1 MPRTYNIDIDSYIG
15 YPISKGYVKSKLQP
29 MKGKPCA
36 VRINSYGGDVQ
47 TALDIRQQFIDHG
60 QVTAYIIGMTASA
73 ATILAMGARKVV
85 MSRYALMLVHPCS
98 AAVSAWGY
106 YNKEELAKAIE
117 QLRKTQAD
125 LKTLDRV
132 VASIYA
138 AKVGAHNAGSMAALM
153 QEARWIGAEEALHLG
168 LIDEIDPDEQQP
180 DPAKVP
186 MTDAQR
192 EHIVAC
198 GLPVPTFG
206 MATESTEDEST
217 EDESTEAESAEGES
231 AEAESAE
238 GKSAEAE
245 SAEDNA
251 TNAGN
256 TPHTTTE
263 QQMRKSI
270 GEAVRNFFE
279 TIFARAAK
287 PSCAAKPADAKPQG
301 EAKPQGAAAATT
313 DDKPHNTNTPI
324 MNTQTLT
331 PATLCAKFGVAQ
343 FTATDGKVTF
353 TIEQIDALEKVIKAL
368 DDEKNEAE
376 AKLNAADGD
385 TTASA
390 KPSTEP
396 DEGTAL
402 PGAEAC
408 DFYRKYGSLI

>member
-1 MPRTYNIDIDSYIG
+1 MPRTYHIDIDSYIG

-29 MKGKPCA
+29 LKGKPCT

-98 AAVSAWGY
+98 TAVTNWGY
-106 YNKEELAKAIE
+106 YNKEELDKAIE
-117 QLRKTQAD
+117 KLRKAQAD

-138 AKVGAHNAGSMAALM
+138 AKVGDSNVGKMEALM
-153 QEARWIGAEEALHLG
+153 HEARWIGAEEALRLG
-168 LIDEIDPDEQQP
+168 IIDEIDPDEEQP
-180 DPAKVP
+180 DPAKEP

-198 GLPVPTFG
+198 GLPVPTFNTNTASTNTNTASITTT
-206 MATESTEDEST
+206 AT
-217 EDESTEAESAEGES
+217 A
-231 AEAESAE
+231 
-238 GKSAEAE
+238 
-245 SAEDNA
+245 
-251 TNAGN
+251 
-256 TPHTTTE
+256 TE
-263 QQMRKSI
+263 QQMRKTI
-270 GEAVRNFFE
+270 GEAVRDFFE

-287 PSCAAKPADAKPQG
+287 PSCAAKSAEAKPQG
-301 EAKPQGAAAATT
+301 EAAATA

-331 PATLCAKFGVAQ
+331 PATLCAKLGVAHI
-343 FTATDGKVTF
+343 TATDGKVTF
-353 TIEQIDALEKVIKAL
+353 TTEQIDALEKAIKAL

-376 AKLNAADGD
+376 AKLNATDGD
-385 TTASA
+385 TTGSA
-390 KPSTEP
+390 KPSTEA

>member
-98 AAVSAWGY
+98 AAVSTWGY

-117 QLRKTQAD
+117 GLRKAQTD

-138 AKVGAHNAGSMAALM
+138 AKVGDSNVGKMEALM
-153 QEARWIGAEEALHLG
+153 HEARWIGAEEALRLG

-180 DPAKVP
+180 DPAKEP

-206 MATESTEDEST
+206 GAAGSMAA
-217 EDESTEAESAEGES
+217 ESTEAASTEGTAAAS
-231 AEAESAE
+231 I
-238 GKSAEAE
+238 
-245 SAEDNA
+245 
-251 TNAGN
+251 
-256 TPHTTTE
+256 TTTATASE

-270 GEAVRNFFE
+270 GEAVRDFFE

-287 PSCAAKPADAKPQG
+287 PSCAAKPA

-331 PATLCAKFGVAQ
+331 PATLCAKLGVAHI
-343 FTATDGKVTF
+343 TATDGKVTF
-353 TIEQIDALEKVIKAL
+353 TTEQIDALEKVIKAL

-376 AKLNAADGD
+376 AKLNATDGD
-385 TTASA
+385 TTNSA
-390 KPSTEP
+390 KPSTEA

>member
-29 MKGKPCA
+29 MKGKPCT

-206 MATESTEDEST
+206 MEAESTEAEST
-217 EDESTEAESAEGES
+217 EDESTEAEST
-231 AEAESAE
+231 EAT
-238 GKSAEAE
+238 
-245 SAEDNA
+245 A

-270 GEAVRNFFE
+270 GEAVRDFFE

-287 PSCAAKPADAKPQG
+287 PSCAAKP
-301 EAKPQGAAAATT
+301 QGAAAATD
-313 DDKPHNTNTPI
+313 DDKQHHTNTPT

-331 PATLCAKFGVAQ
+331 PATLCAKLGVAQ
-343 FTATDGKVTF
+343 FTATDGKVTL
-353 TIEQIDALEKVIKAL
+353 TTEQIDALEKVVKAL
-368 DDEKNEAE
+368 DDAKADAE
-376 AKLNAADGD
+376 AQLNATDGD
-385 TTASA
+385 TTDSA
-390 KPSTEP
+390 KPT
-396 DEGTAL
+396 DEADEDSAL

-408 DFYRKYGSLI
+408 DFYRKFGSLI

>member
-1 MPRTYNIDIDSYIG
+1 MPRTYHIDIDSYIG

-29 MKGKPCA
+29 MKGKPCT

-98 AAVSAWGY
+98 AGVLKWGY
-106 YNKEELAKAIE
+106 YNKEELANAIE
-117 QLRKTQAD
+117 DLRKTQAD

-138 AKVGAHNAGSMAALM
+138 DKVGDSNVGKMEALM
-153 QEARWIGAEEALHLG
+153 HEARWIGAEEALRLG
-168 LIDEIDPDEQQP
+168 LIDEIDPDEEQP
-180 DPAKVP
+180 DPAKEP

-198 GLPVPTFG
+198 GLPVPTFNTNTASTNTNTASITTT
-206 MATESTEDEST
+206 AT
-217 EDESTEAESAEGES
+217 A
-231 AEAESAE
+231 
-238 GKSAEAE
+238 
-245 SAEDNA
+245 
-251 TNAGN
+251 
-256 TPHTTTE
+256 TE
-263 QQMRKSI
+263 QQMRKTI
-270 GEAVRNFFE
+270 GEAVRDFFE

-287 PSCAAKPADAKPQG
+287 PSCAAKSAEAKPQG
-301 EAKPQGAAAATT
+301 EAAATA
-313 DDKPHNTNTPI
+313 DYKPHNNNTPI

-331 PATLCAKFGVAQ
+331 PATLCAKLGVEHI
-343 FTATDGKVTF
+343 TATDGKVTF
-353 TIEQIDALEKVIKAL
+353 TTEQIDALEKAIKAL
-368 DDEKNEAE
+368 EDEKNEAE
-376 AKLNAADGD
+376 AKLNATDGD
-385 TTASA
+385 TTGSA
-390 KPSTEP
+390 KPSTEA

>member
-1 MPRTYNIDIDSYIG
+1 MPRTYHIDIDSYIG

-29 MKGKPCA
+29 MKGKPCT

-98 AAVSAWGY
+98 AVVSKWGY

-117 QLRKTQAD
+117 DLRKTQAD

-138 AKVGAHNAGSMAALM
+138 AKVGDSNVGKMEALM
-153 QEARWIGAEEALHLG
+153 HEARWIGAEEALRLG
-168 LIDEIDPDEQQP
+168 LIDEIDPDEEQP
-180 DPAKVP
+180 DPAKEP

-206 MATESTEDEST
+206 MTAA
-217 EDESTEAESAEGES
+217 STEAGSTEAGSTEGT
-231 AEAESAE
+231 AA
-238 GKSAEAE
+238 
-245 SAEDNA
+245 A
-251 TNAGN
+251 TI
-256 TPHTTTE
+256 TTTATASE
-263 QQMRKSI
+263 QQMRKTI
-270 GEAVRNFFE
+270 GEAVRDFFE

-287 PSCAAKPADAKPQG
+287 PSCAAKPA

-331 PATLCAKFGVAQ
+331 PATLCAKLGVAHI
-343 FTATDGKVTF
+343 TATDGKVTF
-353 TIEQIDALEKVIKAL
+353 TTEQIDALEKVIKAL

-376 AKLNAADGD
+376 AKLNATDGD
-385 TTASA
+385 TTGSA
-390 KPSTEP
+390 KPSTEA

>member
-1 MPRTYNIDIDSYIG
+1 MPRTYHIDIDSYIG

-29 MKGKPCA
+29 MKGKPCT

-98 AAVSAWGY
+98 AGVSEWGY

-117 QLRKTQAD
+117 GLRKTQTD

-138 AKVGAHNAGSMAALM
+138 AKVGDSNADSMAALM
-153 QEARWIGAEEALHLG
+153 HEARWIGAEEALRLG
-168 LIDEIDPDEQQP
+168 LIDEIDPDEEQP
-180 DPAKVP
+180 DPAKDP

-198 GLPVPTFG
+198 GLPVPTFSTTTANTNTST
-206 MATESTEDEST
+206 ATITT
-217 EDESTEAESAEGES
+217 T
-231 AEAESAE
+231 
-238 GKSAEAE
+238 
-245 SAEDNA
+245 A
-251 TNAGN
+251 TA
-256 TPHTTTE
+256 TE

-270 GEAVRNFFE
+270 GEAVRDFFE

-287 PSCAAKPADAKPQG
+287 PSCAAKP
-301 EAKPQGAAAATT
+301 QGAAAATA
-313 DDKPHNTNTPI
+313 DDKPHNTNTPT
-324 MNTQTLT
+324 MNTKTLT
-331 PATLCAKFGVAQ
+331 PATLCAKLGVAHI
-343 FTATDGKVTF
+343 TATDGKVTF
-353 TIEQIDALEKVIKAL
+353 TTEQIEALEKVIKAL

-385 TTASA
+385 TTGSA
-390 KPSTEP
+390 KPSTEA

>member
-1 MPRTYNIDIDSYIG
+1 MSRTYNIDIDSYIG
-15 YPISKGYVKSKLQP
+15 YPISKGYIKSKLQP
-29 MKGKPCA
+29 MKGKPCT

-98 AAVSAWGY
+98 AAVTQWGY
-106 YNKEELAKAIE
+106 YNKEELTKAIDK
-117 QLRKTQAD
+117 LRKTQAD

-138 AKVGAHNAGSMAALM
+138 AKVGEHNAGSMAALM

-180 DPAKVP
+180 DPAKEP

-206 MATESTEDEST
+206 MAAG
-217 EDESTEAESAEGES
+217 STEATSTEGTAAAS
-231 AEAESAE
+231 ITTT
-238 GKSAEAE
+238 
-245 SAEDNA
+245 A
-251 TNAGN
+251 TA
-256 TPHTTTE
+256 TE
-263 QQMRKSI
+263 QQMRKTI
-270 GEAVRNFFE
+270 GEAVRDFFE

-287 PSCAAKPADAKPQG
+287 PSCAAKPA
-301 EAKPQGAAAATT
+301 EAKPQGAAKPQGNAAATT

-331 PATLCAKFGVAQ
+331 PATLCAKLGVAHI
-343 FTATDGKVTF
+343 TATDGKVTF
-353 TIEQIDALEKVIKAL
+353 TTEQIDALEKVIKAL

-376 AKLNAADGD
+376 AKLNATDGD
-385 TTASA
+385 TTDSA

-408 DFYRKYGSLI
+408 EFYRKYGSLI

>member
-98 AAVSAWGY
+98 AAVTQWGY
-106 YNKEELAKAIE
+106 YNKEELAKAIDK
-117 QLRKTQAD
+117 LRKTQAD

-153 QEARWIGAEEALHLG
+153 QEARWIGAEEALRLG

-180 DPAKVP
+180 DPAKEP

-206 MATESTEDEST
+206 MAA
-217 EDESTEAESAEGES
+217 ESTEAESTEPES
-231 AEAESAE
+231 TVADIA
-238 GKSAEAE
+238 
-245 SAEDNA
+245 
-251 TNAGN
+251 NAG
-256 TPHTTTE
+256 HTTE
-263 QQMRKSI
+263 QQVRKSI
-270 GEAVRNFFE
+270 GEAVRDFFE

-287 PSCAAKPADAKPQG
+287 PSCA
-301 EAKPQGAAAATT
+301 AKPQGAAAATT
-313 DDKPHNTNTPI
+313 DDKPHNTNTPT

-331 PATLCAKFGVAQ
+331 PATLCAKLGVAHI
-343 FTATDGKVTF
+343 TATDGKVTF
-353 TIEQIDALEKVIKAL
+353 TTEQIDALEKVIKAL

-376 AKLNAADGD
+376 AKLNATDGD
-385 TTASA
+385 TTNSA
-390 KPSTEP
+390 KPSTEA

>member
-98 AAVSAWGY
+98 AAVSTWGY

-117 QLRKTQAD
+117 GLRKTQAD

-138 AKVGAHNAGSMAALM
+138 AKVGERNAGSMAALM
-153 QEARWIGAEEALHLG
+153 QEARWIGAEEALRLG

-180 DPAKVP
+180 DPAKEP

-206 MATESTEDEST
+206 MTA
-217 EDESTEAESAEGES
+217 ESTEAESTEPES
-231 AEAESAE
+231 TVPNIA
-238 GKSAEAE
+238 
-245 SAEDNA
+245 
-251 TNAGN
+251 NAG
-256 TPHTTTE
+256 HTTE

-270 GEAVRNFFE
+270 GEAVRDFFE

-287 PSCAAKPADAKPQG
+287 PSCAAKPA
-301 EAKPQGAAAATT
+301 EAKPQGTAAATT

-331 PATLCAKFGVAQ
+331 PATLCAKLGVAHI
-343 FTATDGKVTF
+343 TATDGKVTF
-353 TIEQIDALEKVIKAL
+353 TTEQIDALEKVIKAL

-376 AKLNAADGD
+376 AKLNATDGD
-385 TTASA
+385 TTNSA
-390 KPSTEP
+390 KPSTEA

>member
-1 MPRTYNIDIDSYIG
+1 MPRTYHIDIDSYIG

-29 MKGKPCA
+29 LKGKPCT

-98 AAVSAWGY
+98 TAVTNWGY

-117 QLRKTQAD
+117 RLRKAQAD

-138 AKVGAHNAGSMAALM
+138 AKVGDSNVGKMEALM
-153 QEARWIGAEEALHLG
+153 HEARWIGAEEALRLG
-168 LIDEIDPDEQQP
+168 LIDEIDPDEEQP
-180 DPAKVP
+180 DPAKEP

-198 GLPVPTFG
+198 GLPVPTFNTNTASTNTNTASITTT
-206 MATESTEDEST
+206 AT
-217 EDESTEAESAEGES
+217 A
-231 AEAESAE
+231 
-238 GKSAEAE
+238 
-245 SAEDNA
+245 
-251 TNAGN
+251 
-256 TPHTTTE
+256 TE
-263 QQMRKSI
+263 QQMRKTI
-270 GEAVRNFFE
+270 GEAVRDFFE

-287 PSCAAKPADAKPQG
+287 PSCAAKSA
-301 EAKPQGAAAATT
+301 EAKPQGAAAATA

-331 PATLCAKFGVAQ
+331 PATLCAKLGVAHI
-343 FTATDGKVTF
+343 TATDGKVTF
-353 TIEQIDALEKVIKAL
+353 TTEQIDALEKAIKAL
-368 DDEKNEAE
+368 VDEKNEAE
-376 AKLNAADGD
+376 AKLNATDGD
-385 TTASA
+385 TTGSA
-390 KPSTEP
+390 KPSTEA

>member
-98 AAVSAWGY
+98 AAVSTWGY

-117 QLRKTQAD
+117 GLRKAQTD

-138 AKVGAHNAGSMAALM
+138 AKVGDSNVGKMEALM
-153 QEARWIGAEEALHLG
+153 HEARWIGAEEALHLG

-180 DPAKVP
+180 DPAKEP

-206 MATESTEDEST
+206 MTA
-217 EDESTEAESAEGES
+217 ESTEAESTEPES
-231 AEAESAE
+231 TVANIA
-238 GKSAEAE
+238 
-245 SAEDNA
+245 
-251 TNAGN
+251 NAG
-256 TPHTTTE
+256 HTSE

-270 GEAVRNFFE
+270 GEAVRDFFE

-287 PSCAAKPADAKPQG
+287 PSCAAKPA

-313 DDKPHNTNTPI
+313 DDKPHNTNTPT

-331 PATLCAKFGVAQ
+331 PATLCAKLGVAH

-353 TIEQIDALEKVIKAL
+353 TTEQIDALEKVIKAL

-376 AKLNAADGD
+376 AKLNATDGD
-385 TTASA
+385 TTNSA
-390 KPSTEP
+390 KPSTEA

>member
-98 AAVSAWGY
+98 AAVSTWGY

-117 QLRKTQAD
+117 GLRKTQAD

-138 AKVGAHNAGSMAALM
+138 AKVGEHNAGSMAALM
-153 QEARWIGAEEALHLG
+153 HEARWIGAEEALRLG
-168 LIDEIDPDEQQP
+168 LIDEIDPDEEQP
-180 DPAKVP
+180 DPAKEP

-206 MATESTEDEST
+206 GAAESMAA
-217 EDESTEAESAEGES
+217 ESTEAASTVADI
-231 AEAESAE
+231 A
-238 GKSAEAE
+238 
-245 SAEDNA
+245 
-251 TNAGN
+251 NAG
-256 TPHTTTE
+256 HTSE
-263 QQMRKSI
+263 QQMRKTI
-270 GEAVRNFFE
+270 GEAVRDFFE

-287 PSCAAKPADAKPQG
+287 PSCDAKPA
-301 EAKPQGAAAATT
+301 EAKPQSNAAATT
-313 DDKPHNTNTPI
+313 DDKPHNTNTPT

-331 PATLCAKFGVAQ
+331 PATLCAKLGVAQ

-353 TIEQIDALEKVIKAL
+353 TTEQIDALEKVVKAL

-376 AKLNAADGD
+376 AKLNATDGD
-385 TTASA
+385 TTNSA
-390 KPSTEP
+390 KPSTEA

>member
-1 MPRTYNIDIDSYIG
+1 MPRTYHIDIDSYIG

-73 ATILAMGARKVV
+73 ATILAMGAHKVV

-98 AAVSAWGY
+98 ATVTNWGY

-117 QLRKTQAD
+117 KLRKTQAD
-125 LKTLDRV
+125 LQTLDRV

-138 AKVGAHNAGSMAALM
+138 AKVGDSNVGKMEALM
-153 QEARWIGAEEALHLG
+153 HEARWIGAEEALRLG

-180 DPAKVP
+180 DPAKEP

-206 MATESTEDEST
+206 MAAGSMTAA
-217 EDESTEAESAEGES
+217 STEAGSTEGTAAAS
-231 AEAESAE
+231 ITTT
-238 GKSAEAE
+238 
-245 SAEDNA
+245 A
-251 TNAGN
+251 TA
-256 TPHTTTE
+256 TE

-270 GEAVRNFFE
+270 GEAVRDFLE
-279 TIFARAAK
+279 AIFARAAK
-287 PSCAAKPADAKPQG
+287 PSCAAKP
-301 EAKPQGAAAATT
+301 QGAAAATD
-313 DDKPHNTNTPI
+313 DDKQHHTNTPI
-324 MNTQTLT
+324 MNTKTLT
-331 PATLCAKFGVAQ
+331 PATLCAKLGVAHI
-343 FTATDGKVTF
+343 TATDGKVTF
-353 TIEQIDALEKVIKAL
+353 TTEQIDSLEKVIKAL

-376 AKLNAADGD
+376 AKLNATDGD
-385 TTASA
+385 TTGSA

>member
-15 YPISKGYVKSKLQP
+15 YPISKGYVKCKLQP

-98 AAVSAWGY
+98 ATVSTWGY

-117 QLRKTQAD
+117 GLRKTQTD

-138 AKVGAHNAGSMAALM
+138 AKVGDHNAGSMEALM
-153 QEARWIGAEEALHLG
+153 HEARWIGAEEALRLG
-168 LIDEIDPDEQQP
+168 LIDEIDPDEEQP
-180 DPAKVP
+180 DPAKEP

-206 MATESTEDEST
+206 MTA
-217 EDESTEAESAEGES
+217 ESTEAESTEPES
-231 AEAESAE
+231 TVANIA
-238 GKSAEAE
+238 
-245 SAEDNA
+245 
-251 TNAGN
+251 NAG
-256 TPHTTTE
+256 HTTE

-270 GEAVRNFFE
+270 GEAVRDFFE

-287 PSCAAKPADAKPQG
+287 PSCAAKPA

-331 PATLCAKFGVAQ
+331 PATLCAKLGVAH
-343 FTATDGKVTF
+343 FTATDGNVTF
-353 TIEQIDALEKVIKAL
+353 TTEQIDALEKVIKAL

-376 AKLNAADGD
+376 AKLNATDGD
-385 TTASA
+385 TTNSA
-390 KPSTEP
+390 KPSTEA

>member
-29 MKGKPCA
+29 MKGKPCT

-98 AAVSAWGY
+98 AGVSAWGY

-117 QLRKTQAD
+117 GLRKTQAD

-138 AKVGAHNAGSMAALM
+138 AKVGDSNVGKMEALM

-180 DPAKVP
+180 DPAKVH

-206 MATESTEDEST
+206 MEAESTEDEST
-217 EDESTEAESAEGES
+217 EDESTEDEST
-231 AEAESAE
+231 
-238 GKSAEAE
+238 
-245 SAEDNA
+245 EDNA

-256 TPHTTTE
+256 TPHTATE

-270 GEAVRNFFE
+270 GEAVRDFFE

-287 PSCAAKPADAKPQG
+287 PSCAAKSA

-313 DDKPHNTNTPI
+313 ADKPHNTNTPI

-331 PATLCAKFGVAQ
+331 PATLCAKLGVAQ
-343 FTATDGKVTF
+343 LTATDGKVTL
-353 TIEQIDALEKVIKAL
+353 TTEQIDALEKVIKAL
-368 DDEKNEAE
+368 DDAKADAE
-376 AKLNAADGD
+376 ARLDATDGD
-385 TTASA
+385 TTNSA
-390 KPSTEP
+390 KPTTED
-396 DEGTAL
+396 DEDTAL

>member
-15 YPISKGYVKSKLQP
+15 YPISKGYVKCKLQP

-98 AAVSAWGY
+98 AVVSTWGY

-117 QLRKTQAD
+117 GLRKTQTD

-138 AKVGAHNAGSMAALM
+138 AKVGEHNAGSMEALM
-153 QEARWIGAEEALHLG
+153 HEARWIGAEEALRLG
-168 LIDEIDPDEQQP
+168 LIDEIDPDEEQP
-180 DPAKVP
+180 DPAKEP

-206 MATESTEDEST
+206 MTA
-217 EDESTEAESAEGES
+217 ESTEAESTEPES
-231 AEAESAE
+231 TVANIA
-238 GKSAEAE
+238 
-245 SAEDNA
+245 
-251 TNAGN
+251 NAG
-256 TPHTTTE
+256 HTTE
-263 QQMRKSI
+263 QQMRKTI
-270 GEAVRNFFE
+270 GEAVRDFFE

-287 PSCAAKPADAKPQG
+287 PSCAAKPA

-313 DDKPHNTNTPI
+313 DDKPHNTNTPT

-331 PATLCAKFGVAQ
+331 PATLCAKLGVAHI
-343 FTATDGKVTF
+343 TATDGKVTF
-353 TIEQIDALEKVIKAL
+353 TAEQIDALEKVIKAL

-376 AKLNAADGD
+376 AKLNATDGD
-385 TTASA
+385 TTNSA
-390 KPSTEP
+390 KPSTEA

>member
-98 AAVSAWGY
+98 AGVLEFGY
-106 YNKEELAKAIE
+106 YNKDELAKAIE
-117 QLRKTQAD
+117 GLRKTQTD

-138 AKVGAHNAGSMAALM
+138 AKVGDSNVGKMEALM
-153 QEARWIGAEEALHLG
+153 QEARWIGAEEALRLG

-180 DPAKVP
+180 DPAKEP

-206 MATESTEDEST
+206 MAA
-217 EDESTEAESAEGES
+217 ESTEAESTEPES
-231 AEAESAE
+231 TVADIA
-238 GKSAEAE
+238 
-245 SAEDNA
+245 
-251 TNAGN
+251 NAG
-256 TPHTTTE
+256 HTTE
-263 QQMRKSI
+263 QQMRKSK
-270 GEAVRNFFE
+270 GEAVRVFFE

-287 PSCAAKPADAKPQG
+287 PSCAAKPA

-331 PATLCAKFGVAQ
+331 PATLCAKLGVAHI
-343 FTATDGKVTF
+343 TATDGKVTF
-353 TIEQIDALEKVIKAL
+353 TTEQIDALEKVIKAL

-376 AKLNAADGD
+376 AKLNATDGD
-385 TTASA
+385 TTNSA
-390 KPSTEP
+390 KPSTEA

>member
-29 MKGKPCA
+29 MKGKPCT

-117 QLRKTQAD
+117 DLRKTQAD

-198 GLPVPTFG
+198 GLPVPTFS
-206 MATESTEDEST
+206 MAAESTEAEST
-217 EDESTEAESAEGES
+217 EDESTEA
-231 AEAESAE
+231 
-238 GKSAEAE
+238 
-245 SAEDNA
+245 NA

-256 TPHTTTE
+256 PPHTTTE

-270 GEAVRNFFE
+270 GEAVRDFFE

-287 PSCAAKPADAKPQG
+287 PSCAAKPA

-313 DDKPHNTNTPI
+313 ADKPHNTNTPI

-331 PATLCAKFGVAQ
+331 PATLCAKLGVAQ
-343 FTATDGKVTF
+343 FTATDGKVTL
-353 TIEQIDALEKVIKAL
+353 TTEQIDALEKVLKAL
-368 DDEKNEAE
+368 DDAKADAE
-376 AKLNAADGD
+376 AQLNATDGD
-385 TTASA
+385 TTDSA
-390 KPSTEP
+390 KPT
-396 DEGTAL
+396 DEADEDTAL

-408 DFYRKYGSLI
+408 DFYRKFGSLI

>member
-98 AAVSAWGY
+98 AAVSTWGY
-106 YNKEELAKAIE
+106 YNKEKLAKAIE
-117 QLRKTQAD
+117 GLRKTQAD

-138 AKVGAHNAGSMAALM
+138 AKVGERNAGSMAALM
-153 QEARWIGAEEALHLG
+153 QEARWIGAEEALRLG

-180 DPAKVP
+180 DPAKEP

-206 MATESTEDEST
+206 MTA
-217 EDESTEAESAEGES
+217 ESTEAESTEPES
-231 AEAESAE
+231 TVPNIA
-238 GKSAEAE
+238 
-245 SAEDNA
+245 
-251 TNAGN
+251 NAG
-256 TPHTTTE
+256 HTTE

-270 GEAVRNFFE
+270 GEAVRDFFE

-287 PSCAAKPADAKPQG
+287 PSCAAKPA
-301 EAKPQGAAAATT
+301 EAKPQGTAAATT

-331 PATLCAKFGVAQ
+331 PATLCAKLGVAHI
-343 FTATDGKVTF
+343 TATDGKVTF
-353 TIEQIDALEKVIKAL
+353 TTEQIDALEKVIKAL

-376 AKLNAADGD
+376 AKLNATDGD
-385 TTASA
+385 TTNSA
-390 KPSTEP
+390 KPSTEA

>member
-1 MPRTYNIDIDSYIG
+1 MPRTYHIDIDSYIG

-29 MKGKPCA
+29 MKGKPCT

-98 AAVSAWGY
+98 AGVSAWGY

-117 QLRKTQAD
+117 DLRKTQAD

-138 AKVGAHNAGSMAALM
+138 AKVGDSNVGKMDALM
-153 QEARWIGAEEALHLG
+153 HEARWIGAEEALRLG

-180 DPAKVP
+180 DPAKEP

-206 MATESTEDEST
+206 MSAG
-217 EDESTEAESAEGES
+217 STEAGSTEAASTEAASTEGT
-231 AEAESAE
+231 AA
-238 GKSAEAE
+238 
-245 SAEDNA
+245 A
-251 TNAGN
+251 TI
-256 TPHTTTE
+256 TTTTTATE
-263 QQMRKSI
+263 QQMRKTI
-270 GEAVRNFFE
+270 GEAVRDFFE

-287 PSCAAKPADAKPQG
+287 PSCA
-301 EAKPQGAAAATT
+301 AKPQGAAAATT

-331 PATLCAKFGVAQ
+331 PATLCAKLGVAHI
-343 FTATDGKVTF
+343 TATDGKVTF
-353 TIEQIDALEKVIKAL
+353 TTEQIDALEKVIKTL
-368 DDEKNEAE
+368 DDDKNEAE
-376 AKLNAADGD
+376 AKLNATDGD
-385 TTASA
+385 TTGSA
-390 KPSTEP
+390 KPSTEA

>member
-206 MATESTEDEST
+206 MEAESTEDENTEAESTEDEST
-217 EDESTEAESAEGES
+217 EDGNTEAT
-231 AEAESAE
+231 
-238 GKSAEAE
+238 
-245 SAEDNA
+245 A

-270 GEAVRNFFE
+270 GEAVRDFFE

-287 PSCAAKPADAKPQG
+287 PSCAAKPAEAKPQG
-301 EAKPQGAAAATT
+301 DAKPQGAAAATT
-313 DDKPHNTNTPI
+313 DDKPHNTNNPV

-331 PATLCAKFGVAQ
+331 PATLCAKLGVAQ
-343 FTATDGKVTF
+343 LTATDGKVTF
-353 TIEQIDALEKVIKAL
+353 TTEQIDALEKVIKAL
-368 DDEKNEAE
+368 DDAKADAE
-376 AKLNAADGD
+376 AKLDATDGD
-385 TTASA
+385 TTNSA
-390 KPSTEP
+390 KPTTED

>member
-29 MKGKPCA
+29 MKGKPCT

-47 TALDIRQQFIDHG
+47 TGLDIRQQFIDHG

-138 AKVGAHNAGSMAALM
+138 AKVGAHNAGNMAALM

-206 MATESTEDEST
+206 MEAESAEAESAEAESTEDEST
-217 EDESTEAESAEGES
+217 EDGNTEAESTEATA
-231 AEAESAE
+231 A
-238 GKSAEAE
+238 
-245 SAEDNA
+245 
-251 TNAGN
+251 NAGN
-256 TPHTTTE
+256 TTHTNTE

-270 GEAVRNFFE
+270 GEAVRDFFE

-287 PSCAAKPADAKPQG
+287 PSCAAKPA

-331 PATLCAKFGVAQ
+331 PATLCAKLGVAQ
-343 FTATDGKVTF
+343 LTATDGKVTF
-353 TIEQIDALEKVIKAL
+353 TTEQIEALEKVIKAL
-368 DDEKNEAE
+368 DDAKADAE
-376 AKLNAADGD
+376 AQLDATDGD
-385 TTASA
+385 TTDSA
-390 KPSTEP
+390 NPT
-396 DEGTAL
+396 DEADEDTAL

>member
-1 MPRTYNIDIDSYIG
+1 MPRTYHIDIDSYIG

-98 AAVSAWGY
+98 AAVTNWGY

-117 QLRKTQAD
+117 KLRKAQTD
-125 LKTLDRV
+125 LKTLDSV

-138 AKVGAHNAGSMAALM
+138 AKVGDSNVGKMEALM
-153 QEARWIGAEEALHLG
+153 HEARWIGAEEALRLG
-168 LIDEIDPDEQQP
+168 LIDEIDPDEEQP
-180 DPAKVP
+180 DPAKEP

-206 MATESTEDEST
+206 MAAGSMAA
-217 EDESTEAESAEGES
+217 ESTEAASTEGT
-231 AEAESAE
+231 AA
-238 GKSAEAE
+238 
-245 SAEDNA
+245 A
-251 TNAGN
+251 TI
-256 TPHTTTE
+256 TTTATATE
-263 QQMRKSI
+263 QQMRKTI
-270 GEAVRNFFE
+270 GEAVRDFFE

-287 PSCAAKPADAKPQG
+287 PSCAAKPA

-313 DDKPHNTNTPI
+313 DDKPHNTNTPT

-331 PATLCAKFGVAQ
+331 PATLCAKLGVAHI
-343 FTATDGKVTF
+343 TATDGKVTF
-353 TIEQIDALEKVIKAL
+353 TTEQIDALEKVIKAL

-376 AKLNAADGD
+376 AKLNATDGD
-385 TTASA
+385 TTGSA
-390 KPSTEP
+390 KPSTEA

>member
-1 MPRTYNIDIDSYIG
+1 MPHTYHIDIDSYIG

-29 MKGKPCA
+29 MKGKPCT

-98 AAVSAWGY
+98 TTVTNCGY
-106 YNKEELAKAIE
+106 YNKEDLAKAIE
-117 QLRKTQAD
+117 RLRKAQTD
-125 LKTLDRV
+125 LKTFDRV
-132 VASIYA
+132 MASIYA
-138 AKVGAHNAGSMAALM
+138 AKVGDSNVGKMEALM
-153 QEARWIGAEEALHLG
+153 HEARWIGAEEALRIG
-168 LIDEIDPDEQQP
+168 LIDEIDPDEEQP
-180 DPAKVP
+180 DPAEEP

-198 GLPVPTFG
+198 GLPVPTFNTNT
-206 MATESTEDEST
+206 ATT
-217 EDESTEAESAEGES
+217 
-231 AEAESAE
+231 
-238 GKSAEAE
+238 
-245 SAEDNA
+245 A
-251 TNAGN
+251 TTA
-256 TPHTTTE
+256 TATE
-263 QQMRKSI
+263 QQMRKTI
-270 GEAVRNFFE
+270 GEAVRDFFE

-287 PSCAAKPADAKPQG
+287 PSCAAKPA

-331 PATLCAKFGVAQ
+331 PATLCAQLGVAHI
-343 FTATDGKVTF
+343 TATDGKVTF
-353 TIEQIDALEKVIKAL
+353 TTEQIDALEKVIKAL

-376 AKLNAADGD
+376 AKLNATDGD
-385 TTASA
+385 TTNSA

-402 PGAEAC
+402 PGAEAY

>member
-1 MPRTYNIDIDSYIG
+1 MPRTYHIDIDSYIG

-98 AAVSAWGY
+98 AAVTQWGY
-106 YNKEELAKAIE
+106 YNKEKLAKAIDK
-117 QLRKTQAD
+117 LRKTQAD

-153 QEARWIGAEEALHLG
+153 QEARWIGAEEALRLG
-168 LIDEIDPDEQQP
+168 LIDEIDPDEEQP
-180 DPAKVP
+180 DPAKEP

-198 GLPVPTFG
+198 GLPVPTFNTNTASTNTNT
-206 MATESTEDEST
+206 ATT
-217 EDESTEAESAEGES
+217 
-231 AEAESAE
+231 
-238 GKSAEAE
+238 
-245 SAEDNA
+245 A
-251 TNAGN
+251 TTA
-256 TPHTTTE
+256 TASE
-263 QQMRKSI
+263 QQMRKTI
-270 GEAVRNFFE
+270 GEAVRDFFE

-287 PSCAAKPADAKPQG
+287 PSCAAKPA

-331 PATLCAKFGVAQ
+331 PATLCAKLGVAHI
-343 FTATDGKVTF
+343 TATDGKVTF
-353 TIEQIDALEKVIKAL
+353 TTEQIDALEKVIKAL

-376 AKLNAADGD
+376 AKLNATDGD
-385 TTASA
+385 TTGSA

>member
-1 MPRTYNIDIDSYIG
+1 MPRTYHIDIDSYIG

-29 MKGKPCA
+29 MKGKPCT

-98 AAVSAWGY
+98 AGVSTWGY

-117 QLRKTQAD
+117 GLRKTQAD

-138 AKVGAHNAGSMAALM
+138 AKVGDSNADSMAALM
-153 QEARWIGAEEALHLG
+153 HEARWIGAEEALRLG
-168 LIDEIDPDEQQP
+168 LIDEIDPDEEQP
-180 DPAKVP
+180 DPAKEP

-198 GLPVPTFG
+198 GLPVPTFSTTTANTNTSTASITTT
-206 MATESTEDEST
+206 AT
-217 EDESTEAESAEGES
+217 A
-231 AEAESAE
+231 
-238 GKSAEAE
+238 
-245 SAEDNA
+245 
-251 TNAGN
+251 
-256 TPHTTTE
+256 TE
-263 QQMRKSI
+263 QQMRKTI
-270 GEAVRNFFE
+270 GEAVRDFFE

-287 PSCAAKPADAKPQG
+287 PSCAAKP
-301 EAKPQGAAAATT
+301 QGAAAA

-331 PATLCAKFGVAQ
+331 PATLCAKLGVAHI
-343 FTATDGKVTF
+343 TATDGKVTF
-353 TIEQIDALEKVIKAL
+353 TTEQIDALEKVIKAL

-376 AKLNAADGD
+376 AKLNATDGD
-385 TTASA
+385 TTGSA
-390 KPSTEP
+390 KPSTEA

>member
-1 MPRTYNIDIDSYIG
+1 MPRTYHIDIDSYIG

-29 MKGKPCA
+29 LKGKPCA

-85 MSRYALMLVHPCS
+85 MSRYALMLVHPCL
-98 AAVSAWGY
+98 AVVSKYGY
-106 YNKEELAKAIE
+106 YNKEELANAIE
-117 QLRKTQAD
+117 NLRKTQAD

-138 AKVGAHNAGSMAALM
+138 AKVGDSNVGKMEALM
-153 QEARWIGAEEALHLG
+153 HEARWIGAEEALRLG
-168 LIDEIDPDEQQP
+168 LIDEIDPDEEQP
-180 DPAKVP
+180 DPAKEP

-198 GLPVPTFG
+198 GLPVPTFNTNTASTNTNTASITTT
-206 MATESTEDEST
+206 AT
-217 EDESTEAESAEGES
+217 A
-231 AEAESAE
+231 
-238 GKSAEAE
+238 
-245 SAEDNA
+245 
-251 TNAGN
+251 
-256 TPHTTTE
+256 TE
-263 QQMRKSI
+263 QQMPKTI
-270 GEAVRNFFE
+270 GEAVRDFFE

-287 PSCAAKPADAKPQG
+287 PSCAAKSAEAEPQG
-301 EAKPQGAAAATT
+301 EAAATA

-331 PATLCAKFGVAQ
+331 PATLCAKLGVAHI
-343 FTATDGKVTF
+343 TATDGKVTF
-353 TIEQIDALEKVIKAL
+353 TTEQIDALEKAIKAL
-368 DDEKNEAE
+368 EDEKNEAE
-376 AKLNAADGD
+376 AKLNATDGD
-385 TTASA
+385 TTGSA
-390 KPSTEP
+390 KPSTEA

>member
-1 MPRTYNIDIDSYIG
+1 MPRTYHIDIDSYIG

-29 MKGKPCA
+29 MKGKPCT

-98 AAVSAWGY
+98 AGVSEWGY

-117 QLRKTQAD
+117 GLRKTQAD

-138 AKVGAHNAGSMAALM
+138 AKVGYSNADSMEALM
-153 QEARWIGAEEALHLG
+153 HEARWIGAEEALRLG
-168 LIDEIDPDEQQP
+168 LIDEIDPDEEQP
-180 DPAKVP
+180 DPTKEP

-198 GLPVPTFG
+198 GLPVPTFSTTTANTNTSTASITTT
-206 MATESTEDEST
+206 AT
-217 EDESTEAESAEGES
+217 A
-231 AEAESAE
+231 
-238 GKSAEAE
+238 
-245 SAEDNA
+245 
-251 TNAGN
+251 
-256 TPHTTTE
+256 TE
-263 QQMRKSI
+263 QQMRKTI
-270 GEAVRNFFE
+270 GEAVRDFFE

-287 PSCAAKPADAKPQG
+287 PSCAAKP
-301 EAKPQGAAAATT
+301 QGAAAA

-331 PATLCAKFGVAQ
+331 PATLCAKLGVAHI
-343 FTATDGKVTF
+343 TATDGKVTF
-353 TIEQIDALEKVIKAL
+353 TTEQIEALEKVIKAL

-385 TTASA
+385 TTGSA
-390 KPSTEP
+390 KPSTEA

>member
-1 MPRTYNIDIDSYIG
+1 MPRTYHIDIDSYIG

-29 MKGKPCA
+29 LKGKPCT

-73 ATILAMGARKVV
+73 ATILAMGAHKVV

-98 AAVSAWGY
+98 TAVTNWGY

-117 QLRKTQAD
+117 KLRKAQAD

-138 AKVGAHNAGSMAALM
+138 AKVGDSNVGKMEALM
-153 QEARWIGAEEALHLG
+153 HEARWIGAEEALRLG
-168 LIDEIDPDEQQP
+168 LIDEIDPDEEQP
-180 DPAKVP
+180 DPAKEP

-206 MATESTEDEST
+206 MAAGNMEAESTEPEST
-217 EDESTEAESAEGES
+217 VANIA
-231 AEAESAE
+231 
-238 GKSAEAE
+238 
-245 SAEDNA
+245 
-251 TNAGN
+251 NAG
-256 TPHTTTE
+256 HTTE
-263 QQMRKSI
+263 QQMRKTI
-270 GEAVRNFFE
+270 GEAVRDFFE

-287 PSCAAKPADAKPQG
+287 PSCA
-301 EAKPQGAAAATT
+301 AKPQGAAAATT

-331 PATLCAKFGVAQ
+331 PATLCAKLGVAHI
-343 FTATDGKVTF
+343 TATDGKVTF
-353 TIEQIDALEKVIKAL
+353 TTEQIDALEKAIKAL
-368 DDEKNEAE
+368 EDEKNEAE
-376 AKLNAADGD
+376 AKLNATDGD
-385 TTASA
+385 TTGSA
-390 KPSTEP
+390 KPSTEA

>member
-1 MPRTYNIDIDSYIG
+1 MPRTYHIDIDSYIG

-98 AAVSAWGY
+98 AGVSAWGY

-117 QLRKTQAD
+117 RMRKTQAD

-138 AKVGAHNAGSMAALM
+138 AKVGDSNVGKMEALM
-153 QEARWIGAEEALHLG
+153 HEARWIGAEEALRLG
-168 LIDEIDPDEQQP
+168 LIDEIDPVEQQP
-180 DPAKVP
+180 DPAKEP
-186 MTDAQR
+186 MTAAQR

-198 GLPVPTFG
+198 GLPVPSFG
-206 MATESTEDEST
+206 MTAEST
-217 EDESTEAESAEGES
+217 EDESTEAT
-231 AEAESAE
+231 
-238 GKSAEAE
+238 
-245 SAEDNA
+245 A

-270 GEAVRNFFE
+270 GEAVRDFFE

-287 PSCAAKPADAKPQG
+287 PSCAAKPA

-313 DDKPHNTNTPI
+313 ADKPHNTNTPI

-331 PATLCAKFGVAQ
+331 PATLCAKLGVAQ
-343 FTATDGKVTF
+343 LTATDGKVTL
-353 TIEQIDALEKVIKAL
+353 TTEQIDALEKVIKAL
-368 DDEKNEAE
+368 DDAKADAE
-376 AKLNAADGD
+376 AQLNATDGD
-385 TTASA
+385 TTDSA
-390 KPSTEP
+390 KPTDEA

-408 DFYRKYGSLI
+408 DFYRKFGSLI

>member
-98 AAVSAWGY
+98 AAVSTWGY

-117 QLRKTQAD
+117 GLRKTQAD

-138 AKVGAHNAGSMAALM
+138 AKVGEHNAGSMAALM
-153 QEARWIGAEEALHLG
+153 QEARWIGAEEALRLG
-168 LIDEIDPDEQQP
+168 LIDEIDPDEEQP
-180 DPAKVP
+180 DPAKEP

-206 MATESTEDEST
+206 MATESMAA
-217 EDESTEAESAEGES
+217 ESTEAESTVANI
-231 AEAESAE
+231 A
-238 GKSAEAE
+238 
-245 SAEDNA
+245 NA
-251 TNAGN
+251 D
-256 TPHTTTE
+256 HTTE

-270 GEAVRNFFE
+270 GEAVRDFFE
-279 TIFARAAK
+279 TIFARAAN
-287 PSCAAKPADAKPQG
+287 PSCAAKPA

-313 DDKPHNTNTPI
+313 DDKPHNTNTPT

-331 PATLCAKFGVAQ
+331 PATLCAKLGVAHI
-343 FTATDGKVTF
+343 TATDGKVTF
-353 TIEQIDALEKVIKAL
+353 TSEQIDALEKVIKAL

-376 AKLNAADGD
+376 AKLNATDGD
-385 TTASA
+385 TTGSA
-390 KPSTEP
+390 KPSTEA

>member
-29 MKGKPCA
+29 MKGKPCT

-98 AAVSAWGY
+98 AAVTAWGY

-117 QLRKTQAD
+117 DLRKTQAD

-206 MATESTEDEST
+206 METESTEAESAEAESTKDEST
-217 EDESTEAESAEGES
+217 EDESTEAT
-231 AEAESAE
+231 
-238 GKSAEAE
+238 
-245 SAEDNA
+245 A

-270 GEAVRNFFE
+270 GEAVRDFFE

-287 PSCAAKPADAKPQG
+287 PSCAAKPA
-301 EAKPQGAAAATT
+301 EAKPQGAAAATAAT
-313 DDKPHNTNTPI
+313 TADKPHNTNNPV

-331 PATLCAKFGVAQ
+331 PATLCAKLGVAQ
-343 FTATDGKVTF
+343 LTATDGKVTF
-353 TIEQIDALEKVIKAL
+353 TTEQIEALEKVIKAL
-368 DDEKNEAE
+368 DDAKADAE
-376 AKLNAADGD
+376 AKLDATDGD
-385 TTASA
+385 TTNSA
-390 KPSTEP
+390 KPTTED

-408 DFYRKYGSLI
+408 DFYRKFGSLI

>member
-1 MPRTYNIDIDSYIG
+1 MPRTYHIDIDSYIG

-29 MKGKPCA
+29 MKGKPCT

-98 AAVSAWGY
+98 AGVCSWGY

-117 QLRKTQAD
+117 GLRKTQAD

-138 AKVGAHNAGSMAALM
+138 AKVGDSNADSMAALM
-153 QEARWIGAEEALHLG
+153 HEARWIGAEEALRLG
-168 LIDEIDPDEQQP
+168 LIDEIDPDEEQP
-180 DPAKVP
+180 DPAKEP

-198 GLPVPTFG
+198 GLPVPTFSTTTANTNTSTASITTT
-206 MATESTEDEST
+206 AT
-217 EDESTEAESAEGES
+217 A
-231 AEAESAE
+231 
-238 GKSAEAE
+238 
-245 SAEDNA
+245 
-251 TNAGN
+251 
-256 TPHTTTE
+256 TE
-263 QQMRKSI
+263 QQMRKTI
-270 GEAVRNFFE
+270 GEAVRDFFE

-287 PSCAAKPADAKPQG
+287 PSCAAKP
-301 EAKPQGAAAATT
+301 QGAAAA

-331 PATLCAKFGVAQ
+331 PATLCAKLGVAHI
-343 FTATDGKVTF
+343 TATDGKVTF
-353 TIEQIDALEKVIKAL
+353 TTEQIEALEKVIKAL

-385 TTASA
+385 TTGSA
-390 KPSTEP
+390 KPSTEA

>member
-1 MPRTYNIDIDSYIG
+1 MPRTYHIDIDSYIG

-98 AAVSAWGY
+98 AGVSAWGY

-117 QLRKTQAD
+117 RMRKTQAD

-138 AKVGAHNAGSMAALM
+138 AKVGDSNVGKMEALM
-153 QEARWIGAEEALHLG
+153 HEARWIGAEEALRLG

-180 DPAKVP
+180 DPAKEP

-206 MATESTEDEST
+206 MAAESMTAA
-217 EDESTEAESAEGES
+217 STEAGSTEGT
-231 AEAESAE
+231 A
-238 GKSAEAE
+238 
-245 SAEDNA
+245 A
-251 TNAGN
+251 TI
-256 TPHTTTE
+256 TTTATATE

-270 GEAVRNFFE
+270 GEAVRVFFE

-287 PSCAAKPADAKPQG
+287 PSCAAKPA

-313 DDKPHNTNTPI
+313 ADKPHNTNNPV
-324 MNTQTLT
+324 MNTQNLT
-331 PATLCAKFGVAQ
+331 PATLCAKLGVAQ
-343 FTATDGKVTF
+343 LTATDGKVTL
-353 TIEQIDALEKVIKAL
+353 TTGQIDALEKVIKAL

-376 AKLNAADGD
+376 AKLNATDGD
-385 TTASA
+385 TTGSA
-390 KPSTEP
+390 KPSTEA

-408 DFYRKYGSLI
+408 DFYRKFGSLI

>member
-1 MPRTYNIDIDSYIG
+1 MPRTYHIDIDSYIG

-29 MKGKPCA
+29 MKGKPCT

-98 AAVSAWGY
+98 AGVSEWGY

-117 QLRKTQAD
+117 GLRKTQAD

-138 AKVGAHNAGSMAALM
+138 AKVGDSNADSMAALM
-153 QEARWIGAEEALHLG
+153 HEARWIGAEEALRLG
-168 LIDEIDPDEQQP
+168 LIDEIDPDEEQP
-180 DPAKVP
+180 DPAKEP

-198 GLPVPTFG
+198 GLPVPTFSTTTANTNTST
-206 MATESTEDEST
+206 ATITT
-217 EDESTEAESAEGES
+217 T
-231 AEAESAE
+231 
-238 GKSAEAE
+238 
-245 SAEDNA
+245 A
-251 TNAGN
+251 TA
-256 TPHTTTE
+256 TE

-270 GEAVRNFFE
+270 GEAVRDFFE

-287 PSCAAKPADAKPQG
+287 PSCAAKP
-301 EAKPQGAAAATT
+301 QGAAAATA
-313 DDKPHNTNTPI
+313 DDKPHNTNTPT
-324 MNTQTLT
+324 MNTKTLT
-331 PATLCAKFGVAQ
+331 PATLCAKLGVAHI
-343 FTATDGKVTF
+343 TATDGKVTF
-353 TIEQIDALEKVIKAL
+353 TTEQIEALEKVIKAL

-385 TTASA
+385 TTGSA
-390 KPSTEP
+390 KPSTEA

>member
-1 MPRTYNIDIDSYIG
+1 MPRTYDIDIDSYIG

-85 MSRYALMLVHPCS
+85 MSRYALMLVHQCS
-98 AAVSAWGY
+98 AGVSAWGY

-117 QLRKTQAD
+117 RMRKTQAD

-138 AKVGAHNAGSMAALM
+138 AKVGDSNVGKMEALM
-153 QEARWIGAEEALHLG
+153 HEARWIGAEEALRLG

-206 MATESTEDEST
+206 M
-217 EDESTEAESAEGES
+217 EDESTEAESAEDES
-231 AEAESAE
+231 TE
-238 GKSAEAE
+238 G
-245 SAEDNA
+245 NA
-251 TNAGN
+251 TNTGN

-270 GEAVRNFFE
+270 GEAVRDFFE

-287 PSCAAKPADAKPQG
+287 PSCTAKPAEAKPQD
-301 EAKPQGAAAATT
+301 EAKPQGAAAATD
-313 DDKPHNTNTPI
+313 DDKPHNTNNPV

-331 PATLCAKFGVAQ
+331 PATLCAKLGVAQ
-343 FTATDGKVTF
+343 FTATDGKVTL
-353 TIEQIDALEKVIKAL
+353 TTEQIDALEKVMKAL
-368 DDEKNEAE
+368 DDAKADAE
-376 AKLNAADGD
+376 AKLDATDGD
-385 TTASA
+385 TTNSA
-390 KPSTEP
+390 KPTTED

>member
-1 MPRTYNIDIDSYIG
+1 MPRTYHIDIDSYIG

-98 AAVSAWGY
+98 AGVSAWGY

-117 QLRKTQAD
+117 GLRKTQTD

-138 AKVGAHNAGSMAALM
+138 AKVGDSNVGKMEALM
-153 QEARWIGAEEALHLG
+153 HEARWIGAEEALRLG

-180 DPAKVP
+180 DPAKEP

-206 MATESTEDEST
+206 MAAESMAAGSMAAG
-217 EDESTEAESAEGES
+217 STEATAASIITT
-231 AEAESAE
+231 
-238 GKSAEAE
+238 
-245 SAEDNA
+245 A
-251 TNAGN
+251 TA
-256 TPHTTTE
+256 TE

-270 GEAVRNFFE
+270 GEAVRDFFE

-287 PSCAAKPADAKPQG
+287 PSCTAKPA
-301 EAKPQGAAAATT
+301 EAKPQGNAAATD
-313 DDKPHNTNTPI
+313 DDKPHHTNTPI

-331 PATLCAKFGVAQ
+331 PATLCAKLGVAHI
-343 FTATDGKVTF
+343 TATDGKVTF
-353 TIEQIDALEKVIKAL
+353 TTEQIDALEKVIKAL
-368 DDEKNEAE
+368 DDEKNDAE
-376 AKLNAADGD
+376 AKLNATDGD
-385 TTASA
+385 TTNSA
-390 KPSTEP
+390 KPSTEA

>member
-1 MPRTYNIDIDSYIG
+1 MPRTYHIDIDSYIG

-29 MKGKPCA
+29 LKGKPCT

-98 AAVSAWGY
+98 AGVSKWGY

-117 QLRKTQAD
+117 DLRKTQAD

-138 AKVGAHNAGSMAALM
+138 AKVGDSNVGKMEALM
-153 QEARWIGAEEALHLG
+153 HEARWIGAEEALRLG
-168 LIDEIDPDEQQP
+168 LIDEIDPDEEQP
-180 DPAKVP
+180 DPAKEP

-206 MATESTEDEST
+206 MAAGSMEAESTEPEST
-217 EDESTEAESAEGES
+217 VANIA
-231 AEAESAE
+231 
-238 GKSAEAE
+238 
-245 SAEDNA
+245 
-251 TNAGN
+251 NAG
-256 TPHTTTE
+256 HTTE
-263 QQMRKSI
+263 QQMRKTI
-270 GEAVRNFFE
+270 GEAVRDFFE

-287 PSCAAKPADAKPQG
+287 PSCAAKP
-301 EAKPQGAAAATT
+301 QGAAAATA

-331 PATLCAKFGVAQ
+331 PATLCAKLGVAHI
-343 FTATDGKVTF
+343 TATDGKVTF
-353 TIEQIDALEKVIKAL
+353 TTEQIDALEKAIKAL
-368 DDEKNEAE
+368 DDEKNDAE
-376 AKLNAADGD
+376 AKLNATDGD
-385 TTASA
+385 TTGSA
-390 KPSTEP
+390 KPSTEA